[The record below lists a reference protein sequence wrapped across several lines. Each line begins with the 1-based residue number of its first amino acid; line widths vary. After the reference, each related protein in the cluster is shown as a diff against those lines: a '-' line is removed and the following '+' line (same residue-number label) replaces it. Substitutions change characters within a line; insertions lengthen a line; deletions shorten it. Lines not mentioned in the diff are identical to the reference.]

1 MSGPGPGRRRSIL
14 GIVAIGA
21 LAFGPLATFQLT
33 LTSPRSPALLLADLA
48 VGWAMM
54 AAGLLIADRRPGH
67 RLGTLA
73 IVAGFAWFA
82 GDLASSDAAVV
93 AYLGRVLHGWFDP
106 LFAIVV
112 LSYPTGRLTGRA
124 AGLLALGFVLVQ
136 GAWTAIKAIAD
147 LPTAL
152 WPCQACVGS
161 VDTWVTWQ
169 QLADPAGHLETF
181 ALTALSLGVV
191 GLLVVRWVRAS
202 GPARRRW
209 APGLFA
215 GTVLALG
222 FVITFWLQTIA
233 PESARTATGEL
244 RVIGLAVLRILVAV
258 ALLVGV
264 LRDHS
269 ARGRIADLV
278 VRLEGLPSTSV
289 LEASLREAL
298 GDASLAVFRWSPE
311 GTGYLDAHDRPSDPP
326 PDDPSRATLRI
337 DHDGRPALL
346 IVHDPSLRDDP
357 ALIGA
362 AVAAVRLAVDNE
374 RLQAEVRTQLEAIQA
389 SRARLVEAQDSERR
403 RIERDLHDGAQQ
415 RLVSLQLSLQ
425 MLRTGLG
432 TDIDPEAR
440 AELDAAAEEARA
452 AIAEIRELARGVH
465 PAILTEAGLG
475 PALASLAERSPLPV
489 DLASTIDRR
498 LPAPVEATAYFV
510 VAEALTNAT
519 RHADASRVR

>member
-1 MSGPGPGRRRSIL
+1 M
-14 GIVAIGA
+14 
-21 LAFGPLATFQLT
+21 
-33 LTSPRSPALLLADLA
+33 
-48 VGWAMM
+48 
-54 AAGLLIADRRPGH
+54 
-67 RLGTLA
+67 
-73 IVAGFAWFA
+73 
-82 GDLASSDAAVV
+82 
-93 AYLGRVLHGWFDP
+93 
-106 LFAIVV
+106 
-112 LSYPTGRLTGRA
+112 
-124 AGLLALGFVLVQ
+124 
-136 GAWTAIKAIAD
+136 
-147 LPTAL
+147 
-152 WPCQACVGS
+152 GS

-181 ALTALSLGVV
+181 ALTVLSLGVV

-298 GDASLAVFRWSPE
+298 GDASLVVFRWSPE

-432 TDIDPEAR
+432 RTSTPK
-440 AELDAAAEEARA
+440 
-452 AIAEIRELARGVH
+452 RG
-465 PAILTEAGLG
+465 PSSTPRPRRRGL
-475 PALASLAERSPLPV
+475 RSPRSANSPVVSTRRSSPRPASGRRWRPSPSGHRCPSTWPRRSIDGCPPRSRRPPTSSLP
-489 DLASTIDRR
+489 R
-498 LPAPVEATAYFV
+498 P
-510 VAEALTNAT
+510 
-519 RHADASRVR
+519 